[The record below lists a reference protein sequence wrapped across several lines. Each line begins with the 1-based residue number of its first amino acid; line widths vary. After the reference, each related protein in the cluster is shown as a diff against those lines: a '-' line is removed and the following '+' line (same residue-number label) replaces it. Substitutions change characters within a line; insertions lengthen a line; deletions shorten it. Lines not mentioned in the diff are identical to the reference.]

1 MALCNNDTQIHES
14 FLLLKKSTNGE
25 ETDPGNTQ
33 KQVTKVLK
41 TIQNNKWE
49 LFELENFL
57 EKFLGFLEI
66 SF

>member
-1 MALCNNDTQIHES
+1 MNH
-14 FLLLKKSTNGE
+14 FVLLKKSTNGE
-25 ETDPGNTQ
+25 KTDPGNTQ

-41 TIQNNKWE
+41 TTQNNKWE

-57 EKFLGFLEI
+57 ENFLRVLEI